1 MTASKKTRRRP
12 RQAPRNG
19 LTVLRPDD
27 LLAVIPY
34 LVGFHPD
41 ESVVAVF
48 IQSGRVVL
56 AARIDLPPESAEG
69 ELAAQIKDLAN
80 RYEAAALALVA
91 YSEAS
96 LPAHRL
102 LTRLMD
108 RLGDHELA
116 DVLYVGHG
124 RWWSLS
130 CAEDCCP
137 LSGTPLDLS
146 SHPLSAAA
154 VLAGLATRTNRQELA
169 ASVSG
174 PSDTELPRLQKF
186 AETLLTELDFDDP
199 SGTVRLMVSLV
210 ETAVSDPAAL
220 NERHALLLGLLI
232 TDVGVRDLAWALIR
246 PEDAEEHVRVWGGVV
261 AKVPPTLAAAPLCL
275 LGFAAWVCG
284 AGALLNCCCERL
296 AQIDPDYSLGR
307 LLRDIS
313 AQALPPSLWQQMG
326 GELQAELRAELTSLA
341 G

>member
-1 MTASKKTRRRP
+1 MVVTELRG
-12 RQAPRNG
+12 G
-19 LTVLRPDD
+19 LLPT
-27 LLAVIPY
+27 
-34 LVGFHPD
+34 
-41 ESVVAVF
+41 
-48 IQSGRVVL
+48 QWN
-56 AARIDLPPESAEG
+56 AARSQFPST
-69 ELAAQIKDLAN
+69 
-80 RYEAAALALVA
+80 VCC
-91 YSEAS
+91 
-96 LPAHRL
+96 
-102 LTRLMD
+102 
-108 RLGDHELA
+108 
-116 DVLYVGHG
+116 G
-124 RWWSLS
+124 R
-130 CAEDCCP
+130 P
-137 LSGTPLDLS
+137 
-146 SHPLSAAA
+146 
-154 VLAGLATRTNRQELA
+154 AGLATRTNRQELA